1 MRRVIRWAGW
11 ASPLGRLIALGVVA
25 VLLVGAF
32 FTADHAATS
41 LRVMVWKDVESFG
54 PGPNPLLYDHT
65 FTDLGFVHTIQ
76 AAVDG
81 AGPSGNS
88 CIHPTPEHP
97 AFSYS
102 LIFTIL
108 GGPPTER
115 YDGSDYCVAW
125 EKTVLGVPFGGVGID
140 GQTLVETLHTQGGVP
155 ISS

>member
-1 MRRVIRWAGW
+1 MRRITRWAKS
-11 ASPLGRLIALGVVA
+11 APGRQWITFMIVV
-25 VLLVGAF
+25 VLVAGAF

-41 LRVMVWKDVESFG
+41 LRIMIWKSVESYG
-54 PGPNPLLYDHT
+54 PGPDPLLYDHT

-88 CIHPTPEHP
+88 CLLSTPEHP
-97 AFSYS
+97 AWQYS

-115 YDGSDYCVAW
+115 YDGSNYCVAW
-125 EKTVLGVPFGGVGID
+125 QKTVLGVPLTSVGID
-140 GQTLVETLHTQGGVP
+140 GQGLLEALHTQGGVP